1 LEDEAEADSEAEDG
15 AGDGLCGR
23 FDVTA
28 TTAPEEED

>member
-1 LEDEAEADSEAEDG
+1 LEDEADDG

-28 TTAPEEED
+28 TTALDEED